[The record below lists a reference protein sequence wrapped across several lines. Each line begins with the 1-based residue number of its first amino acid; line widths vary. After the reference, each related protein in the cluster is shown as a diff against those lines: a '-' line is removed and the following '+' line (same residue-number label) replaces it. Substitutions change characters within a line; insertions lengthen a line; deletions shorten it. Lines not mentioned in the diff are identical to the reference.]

1 MLDNAIKAARKEVV
15 STHVFKGIPPLVR
28 NGVTTLANIGENEE
42 MEEESEND
50 LVASEALAISM
61 EILDEEKGSKGDLK
75 HMRKKVP
82 GYYKGLSAST
92 ATKRAAQFKKQ
103 TKMSDDD
110 PRAYRKA
117 PGDSKKTKVSKWT
130 KAYHKR
136 FGEGEDMNEEVF
148 IFDDVLL
155 EGLEVQEEVIAEAIA
170 GKTRKA
176 LQNKAEKSNVPLGVL
191 TTVYRKGLAAWKTG
205 HRPGAGQ
212 HQWAMARVNSFLA
225 GGPARRVDA
234 PQWERVKAHRK
245 KNRKK

>member
-1 MLDNAIKAARKEVV
+1 MTGGVIKASAYAIGKSSMKV
-15 STHVFKGIPPLVR
+15 IPP
-28 NGVTTLANIGENEE
+28 AFSHMIENQ
-42 MEEESEND
+42 EEEEVEAENK
-50 LVASEALAISM
+50 VASEALSISM
-61 EILDEEKGSKGDLK
+61 EIIEEKGSKGDLK

-110 PRAYRKA
+110 PRAYKKA

-130 KAYHKR
+130 KAYHKK

-155 EGLEVQEEVIAEAIA
+155 EGIEVQEEVIVEAVT

-176 LQNKAEKSNVPLGVL
+176 LQNKAEDSNVPLGVL

-234 PQWERVKAHRK
+234 PQWERVKDHRK